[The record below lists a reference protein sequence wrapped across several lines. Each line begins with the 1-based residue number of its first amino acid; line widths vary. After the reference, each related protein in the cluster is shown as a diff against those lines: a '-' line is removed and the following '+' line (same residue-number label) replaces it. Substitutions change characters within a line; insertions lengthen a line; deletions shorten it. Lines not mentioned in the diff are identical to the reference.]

1 MAAGGL
7 LLSLVQTLKLWL
19 PGGQVSQVGS
29 PGSRVWKWGSCV
41 HDLCR
46 KRSQERFPHRQGQAG
61 EAAKQRQSSDVS
73 KPLSDP
79 SGSAGTWIAPQGLS
93 WCHWPQASLSLAS
106 GNIQESNH
114 TWIVSGISLS
124 EKWIWTCRQA
134 SATALI
140 PIHQLCQSSREE
152 IAHISFPVSSFPWA
166 LKSLL
171 PG

>member
-93 WCHWPQASLSLAS
+93 WCHWPQAHSHWPVGTFRRVTTPELSPGLVSQKSEFGLAARHLP
-106 GNIQESNH
+106 Q
-114 TWIVSGISLS
+114 
-124 EKWIWTCRQA
+124 
-134 SATALI
+134 
-140 PIHQLCQSSREE
+140 P
-152 IAHISFPVSSFPWA
+152 SFQFTSYA
-166 LKSLL
+166 KAAERK
-171 PG
+171 